1 VPKTHD
7 RSKDVKRRPKKWPRL
22 ALALLVVPTF
32 AMTLPSSG
40 AVRQVDVV
48 RLVATLEAT
57 GRHRWLPMSHAAWS
71 TSRPEV
77 RSVVAT
83 ASNAGAVGQVVAQTV
98 ALPSTSVPTSGYLVS
113 LIHHAF
119 PPSAWHDAVAVA
131 WCESKF
137 RPLDIGYDSNGTH
150 DRGLFQLND
159 GGTQQYLFK
168 MLGLDPNNLDLAF
181 NPVLNAR
188 AAALL
193 FARDGWSQWSCAST
207 LT

>member
-1 VPKTHD
+1 MPKMHD
-7 RSKDVKRRPKKWPRL
+7 HFKNVRIRSKVWPRL

-32 AMTLPSSG
+32 ALTLPSSG
-40 AVRQVDVV
+40 AVRQVDDVRLTDGLGVTGLHQWLPTSHVAWRSLRPVV
-48 RLVATLEAT
+48 RSGAAATSNAVATGPL
-57 GRHRWLPMSHAAWS
+57 
-71 TSRPEV
+71 
-77 RSVVAT
+77 
-83 ASNAGAVGQVVAQTV
+83 VAQTV
-98 ALPSTSVPTSGYLVS
+98 ALPLAVVPTTGYLVS
-113 LIHHAF
+113 VIHHAF

-137 RPLDIGYDSNGTH
+137 HPMDIGFDSNGTH

-168 MLGLDPNNLDLAF
+168 MLGLDPNNLDLGF
-181 NPVLNAR
+181 NPVLNVR

-207 LT
+207 LS

>member
-1 VPKTHD
+1 MPKTHD
-7 RSKDVKRRPKKWPRL
+7 PSKNVRIRSKMWPRL

-32 AMTLPSSG
+32 ALTLPSSG
-40 AVRQVDVV
+40 AVRQVDAV
-48 RLVATLEAT
+48 RLTDSLEVT
-57 GRHRWLPMSHAAWS
+57 GLHRWLPAPNAVWRS
-71 TSRPEV
+71 SRPVV
-77 RSVVAT
+77 RSVAAT
-83 ASNAGAVGQVVAQTV
+83 SANAGATGQLVAQTV
-98 ALPSTSVPTSGYLVS
+98 TLPSTAVPTTDYLVS

-137 RPLDIGYDSNGTH
+137 HPMDIGYDSNGTH

-181 NPVLNAR
+181 NPVLNVR

-207 LT
+207 LS

>member
-7 RSKDVKRRPKKWPRL
+7 QSKNVRIRSKMWPRL

-32 AMTLPSSG
+32 ALALPSSG

-48 RLVATLEAT
+48 RLTDSLGVT
-57 GRHRWLPMSHAAWS
+57 GLHRWLPTPRAAWRS
-71 TSRPEV
+71 SRPVV
-77 RSVVAT
+77 RSVAAT
-83 ASNAGAVGQVVAQTV
+83 SANAGATGQLVAQTV
-98 ALPSTSVPTSGYLVS
+98 TLPSTAVPTTDYLVS

-137 RPLDIGYDSNGTH
+137 HPMDIGYDSNGTH

-181 NPVLNAR
+181 NPVLNVR

-207 LT
+207 LS

>member
-7 RSKDVKRRPKKWPRL
+7 QSKNVRIRSKMWPRL

-32 AMTLPSSG
+32 ALTLPSSG

-48 RLVATLEAT
+48 RLTDSLGVT
-57 GRHRWLPMSHAAWS
+57 GLHRWLPTPRAAWRS
-71 TSRPEV
+71 SRPVV
-77 RSVVAT
+77 RSVAAT
-83 ASNAGAVGQVVAQTV
+83 SANAGATGQLVAQTV
-98 ALPSTSVPTSGYLVS
+98 TLPSTAVPTTDYLVS

-137 RPLDIGYDSNGTH
+137 HPMDIGYDSNGTH

-181 NPVLNAR
+181 NPVLNVR

-207 LT
+207 LS

>member
-1 VPKTHD
+1 M
-7 RSKDVKRRPKKWPRL
+7 WPRL

-32 AMTLPSSG
+32 ALTLPSSG

-48 RLVATLEAT
+48 RLTDSLGVT
-57 GRHRWLPMSHAAWS
+57 GLHRWLPTPRAAWRS
-71 TSRPEV
+71 SRPVV
-77 RSVVAT
+77 RSVAAT
-83 ASNAGAVGQVVAQTV
+83 SANAGATGQLVAQTV
-98 ALPSTSVPTSGYLVS
+98 TLPSTAVPTTDYLVS

-137 RPLDIGYDSNGTH
+137 HPMDIGYDSNGTH

-181 NPVLNAR
+181 NPVLNVR

-207 LT
+207 LS

>member
-1 VPKTHD
+1 MPKTHD
-7 RSKDVKRRPKKWPRL
+7 QSKEAKRGSKRWPRL

-32 AMTLPSSG
+32 ALTLPSSG

-48 RLVATLEAT
+48 RLADTLGAT
-57 GRHRWLPMSHAAWS
+57 GLHRWLPTSHVAWRRSPSVASSVAAS
-71 TSRPEV
+71 TLNV
-77 RSVVAT
+77 GVASQ
-83 ASNAGAVGQVVAQTV
+83 AVAQAV
-98 ALPSTSVPTSGYLVS
+98 ALPSASVPTSGYLVS
-113 LIHHAF
+113 LIHRAF
-119 PPSAWHDAVAVA
+119 PPSAWHDAAAVA

-137 RPLDIGYDSNGTH
+137 HPLDIGYDSNGTH

-159 GGTQQYLFK
+159 GGTQQYLFR

-181 NPVLNAR
+181 NPVLNVR

>member
-7 RSKDVKRRPKKWPRL
+7 QSKNVRIRSKMWPRL

-32 AMTLPSSG
+32 ALTLPSSG

-48 RLVATLEAT
+48 RLTDSLGVT
-57 GRHRWLPMSHAAWS
+57 GLHRWLPTSHAAWRS
-71 TSRPEV
+71 SRPVV
-77 RSVVAT
+77 RSVAAT
-83 ASNAGAVGQVVAQTV
+83 SANAGATGQLVAQTV
-98 ALPSTSVPTSGYLVS
+98 TLPSTAVPTTDYLVS

-137 RPLDIGYDSNGTH
+137 HPMDIGYDSNGTH

-181 NPVLNAR
+181 NPVLNVR

-207 LT
+207 LS

>member
-1 VPKTHD
+1 VAAD
-7 RSKDVKRRPKKWPRL
+7 
-22 ALALLVVPTF
+22 
-32 AMTLPSSG
+32 
-40 AVRQVDVV
+40 AV
-48 RLVATLEAT
+48 
-57 GRHRWLPMSHAAWS
+57 
-71 TSRPEV
+71 V
-77 RSVVAT
+77 RSVAAT
-83 ASNAGAVGQVVAQTV
+83 SANAGATGQLVAQTV
-98 ALPSTSVPTSGYLVS
+98 TLPSTAVPTTDYLVS

-137 RPLDIGYDSNGTH
+137 HPMDIGYDSNGTH

-181 NPVLNAR
+181 NPVLNVR

-207 LT
+207 LS